1 MIYGIT
7 NRAGW
12 TGNPPDNIWK
22 FWDQY
27 HIRQKEMIG
36 YWDKNCPV
44 TSSNDSVKVTVYKGK
59 MQTIIAVA
67 NFGQTAQSTSLK
79 INYQQL
85 GLDKSKVEF
94 RVPFILRYQ
103 DEKQLASLENL
114 VVPVKMGYLIVV
126 ENK

>member
-1 MIYGIT
+1 
-7 NRAGW
+7 
-12 TGNPPDNIWK
+12 
-22 FWDQY
+22 
-27 HIRQKEMIG
+27 MIG

-59 MQTIIAVA
+59 IQTIIAVA